1 MPPLSMLPAGESGRI
16 AAINADHHTL
26 SRLHAT
32 GFSVQ
37 THVQMIQNA
46 GKGPLIVFIRGT
58 EIALGRREADS
69 IMITGK
75 NVLKDAEKCE

>member
-1 MPPLSMLPAGESGRI
+1 MPPLSMLTAGQSGRI
-16 AAINADHHTL
+16 AAIDADHHTM
-26 SRLHAT
+26 SRLHST

-37 THVQMIQNA
+37 TQVKMIRNA
-46 GKGPLIVFIRGT
+46 GKGPLIVFVRGT

-75 NVLKDAEKCE
+75 NALEEAEK